1 MVARMGLGK
10 MRIGALVA
18 LMLAGCSATSADRVV
33 EAGAFGGDAPRGTAL
48 MRRAMIEGHDAAR
61 AAMGVGPVRWSDSLA
76 ADAQGYADTLARS
89 GRFEH
94 STEPRGAVREGENLW
109 TGTRGAYRYDEMM
122 GHWVA
127 ERRYFKP
134 GPTPDFSTSGRWE
147 DVAHYTQIIW
157 RGTTEFGCA
166 MASNRTDDY
175 LVCRYAPPGNVV
187 GMMP

>member
-1 MVARMGLGK
+1 
-10 MRIGALVA
+10 MRIAALAAMV
-18 LMLAGCSATSADRVV
+18 LAGCSATSPERVV
-33 EAGAFGGDAPRGTAL
+33 EERTFAGNAPRGTAL

-61 AAMGVGPVRWSDSLA
+61 AAMGVAPLRWSDTLA
-76 ADAQGYADTLARS
+76 ADAQLYADTLART

-127 ERRYFKP
+127 ERRFFKP

-187 GMMP
+187 GMVP